1 MSRNE
6 SGTSTRGEEG
16 GVEREGVWLVLL
28 LRLVVVVVVGVVVL
42 LVPKH
47 AEGGMMQS

>member
-28 LRLVVVVVVGVVVL
+28 LRLVVVVVVVVVL